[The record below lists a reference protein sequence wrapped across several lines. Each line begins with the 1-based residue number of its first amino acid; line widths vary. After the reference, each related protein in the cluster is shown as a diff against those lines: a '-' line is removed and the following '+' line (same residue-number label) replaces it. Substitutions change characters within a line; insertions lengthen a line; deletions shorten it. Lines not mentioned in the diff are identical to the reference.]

1 MAAKNPMEAI
11 DAFICENL
19 TGEAASEKMAL
30 AADLAKS
37 YMGMSQFR
45 YEQDQRRLGDGA
57 YLDEA
62 H

>member
-19 TGEAASEKMAL
+19 TGDADFDKMAL

-37 YMGMSQFR
+37 YMGMSQCR

>member
-19 TGEAASEKMAL
+19 TSKAEPEKMEI

-37 YMGMSQFR
+37 YMGMSQCR